1 VAAFQ
6 NRKQILPHCG
16 PILIVTRPR
25 RAHQWLEETK
35 AHFGEV
41 SLSPIGHGIEFQ
53 LTTTQESRL
62 KATIVDRHDVNTDN
76 LLERDFLICTSSFLK
91 A

>member
-1 VAAFQ
+1 MILANATSLRKSLTALVAAFQ

-25 RAHQWLEETK
+25 CAHQWLEETK
-35 AHFGEV
+35 AHFGE
-41 SLSPIGHGIEFQ
+41 
-53 LTTTQESRL
+53 ESRL
-62 KATIVDRHDVNTDN
+62 KATIVDRHDVDTDT
-76 LLERDFLICTSSFLK
+76 LLEREVLVCTSSFLK